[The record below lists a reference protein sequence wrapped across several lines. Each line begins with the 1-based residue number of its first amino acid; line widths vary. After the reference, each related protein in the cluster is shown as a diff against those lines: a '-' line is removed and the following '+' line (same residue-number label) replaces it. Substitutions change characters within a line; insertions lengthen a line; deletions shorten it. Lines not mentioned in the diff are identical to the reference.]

1 MDGSLRILD
10 QNVSILAIL
19 RTKDRVAA
27 LQSVLDGATAASIKI
42 QVGELRKLS
51 LELSNKNPPSI
62 LIVDLALDDRKEI
75 ELLARI
81 IREHGAGMAVIAT
94 AENAELAGIRQLMRI
109 GVTDFVPQPLSRAD
123 VIGALESASA
133 KFAERRQGVATTGRI
148 ITFIRSCGG
157 VGATTLAV
165 QSAIELAG
173 RGKNRH
179 SVALLDLDLQFG
191 NAGLSLDIQDKG
203 GLPLI
208 LEAPARLDPEFLHAS
223 MDRHETGID
232 ILAAPNNIV
241 PLNALV
247 PETVSKLLSIARNE
261 FDFVVCDM
269 PHVWTNWTA
278 SILRESDHI
287 LLVTG
292 LTVTALQR
300 TRPQLDVMADQGL
313 EDIPLSIVANRY
325 DSGWGQKGRRKQA
338 EAALGRT
345 IDYIVHDDPKTAVEA
360 QDRGVPLSTVRARSK
375 IVTDLR
381 AVMDKLRNSFRDGNK
396 SLSPVKP

>member
-1 MDGSLRILD
+1 MDGSLRVLD
-10 QNVSILAIL
+10 QTVSILAIL
-19 RTKDRVAA
+19 RTKDRVTA
-27 LQSVLDGATAASIKI
+27 LQSVLDGATAASIKM
-42 QVGELRKLS
+42 QVGELRKVAPGL
-51 LELSNKNPPSI
+51 LKENTPSI
-62 LIVDLALDDRKEI
+62 LIVDLALDNQEEI
-75 ELLARI
+75 ELLSRI
-81 IREHGAGMAVIAT
+81 VREHGADMAVIAT

-191 NAGLSLDIQDKG
+191 NAGLSLDVQDKG
-203 GLPLI
+203 GLSLI

-223 MDRHETGID
+223 MNSHETGIG

-241 PLNALV
+241 PLNALG
-247 PETVSKLLSIARNE
+247 PETVSRLLSIARNE

-278 SILRESDHI
+278 STLRESDRVV
-287 LLVTG
+287 LVTG

-300 TRPQLDVMADQGL
+300 TRRQLDILADQGL
-313 EDIPLSIVANRY
+313 EDIPLSIIANRY
-325 DSGWGQKGRRKQA
+325 DNGWGQKGRKKQA
-338 EAALGRT
+338 EAALGRS

-360 QDRGVPLSTVRARSK
+360 QDRGVPLGAVRSRSK
-375 IVTDLR
+375 IVKDLR
-381 AVMDKLRNSFRDGNK
+381 VFIDDLKTSFRDRDE